1 MSSFPLNDERFIT
14 SDVCQRFVIVDAAA
28 DHQAILSFF
37 EQGGRDARPLFA
49 GTAFADQAEQGP
61 WLLPFPSTE
70 FIVAHPQFCGFYLLS
85 SESVNVVQQHWQS
98 LIEVAFEGEVMWLRY
113 ADNRVFPKML
123 ATMSQQELDDVLGPC
138 SSLWANDSVWQR
150 TPDTEFTPRPAPWFR
165 IQPHHLTLLY
175 DESRHA
181 YILSRHFWQ
190 RMEDMMARHP
200 NPEAA
205 ITTALKQANQAGL
218 AGDVLDG
225 VVAGALTLQASM
237 ALEAIRAPLM
247 LTDDEMAQVTNWLNK
262 HPDLIGAM

>member
-1 MSSFPLNDERFIT
+1 MTFQEWLSQYPGQLFA
-14 SDVCQRFVIVDAAA
+14 IVDAALDTSAVA
-28 DHQAILSFF
+28 DYCNLGGANAI
-37 EQGGRDARPLFA
+37 PLFA
-49 GTAFADQAEQGP
+49 GTAFAEQSEQGP
-61 WLLPFPSTE
+61 WLLPDPAPE
-70 FIVAHPQFCGFYLLS
+70 FIAAHPQLGGVYVTS
-85 SESVNVVQQHWQS
+85 DAAIDVVQQHWQS
-98 LIEVAFEGEVMWLRY
+98 LIAVAYEGEVMWLRY

-123 ATMSQQELDDVLGPC
+123 ATMSPQELDDVLGPC
-138 SSLWANDSVWQR
+138 SSLWATDSVWQR
-150 TPDTEFTPRPAPWFR
+150 SPGAEFTPRQAPWFR
-165 IQPHHLTLLY
+165 IQPYHLTPLY

-237 ALEAIRAPLM
+237 TLDAIRAPLM
-247 LTDDEMAQVTNWLNK
+247 LTDDEMAQVNNWLNK
-262 HPDLIGAM
+262 HPDLIGAV

>member
-1 MSSFPLNDERFIT
+1 MTFQEWRSQYPGPLFA
-14 SDVCQRFVIVDAAA
+14 IVDAALDTTAVA
-28 DHQAILSFF
+28 DYCN
-37 EQGGRDARPLFA
+37 QGGTNAIPLFA

-61 WLLPFPSTE
+61 WLLPDPAPE
-70 FIVAHPQFCGFYLLS
+70 FIAAHPQLGGVYVTS
-85 SESVNVVQQHWQS
+85 DAAIDVVHQHWQS

-138 SSLWANDSVWQR
+138 SSLWANDSAWQR
-150 TPDTEFTPRPAPWFR
+150 TPDTELTPRQAPWFR
-165 IQPHHLTLLY
+165 VQPHHLAPLY

-205 ITTALKQANQAGL
+205 ITTVLKQANQAGL

-237 ALEAIRAPLM
+237 TLDAIRAPLM
-247 LTDDEMAQVTNWLNK
+247 LTDDEMAQVNNWLNK
-262 HPDLIGAM
+262 HPDLIGAV